1 MNTCSVPDCDRP
13 YRCSGY
19 CDAHYRRYRRSGD
32 AEVGGE
38 VRDRLGGTPAER
50 FEAKTLKTDG
60 CWLWQGRPNGSG
72 YGTFKSED
80 GAVMA
85 HHYALKLA
93 GTEVPT
99 GMQVDHLCRVPL
111 CPLFVGGS
119 LFAQQGGNAHTCIRV
134 VQVAH
139 EVVTFHCQ
147 LLVQGVGWCFVE

>member
-32 AEVGGE
+32 AEAGGE

-93 GTEVPT
+93 GTDVPT
-99 GMQVDHLCRVPL
+99 GIQVDHLCRVPL
-111 CPLFVGGS
+111 CVNPDHL
-119 LFAQQGGNAHTCIRV
+119 
-134 VQVAH
+134 
-139 EVVTFHCQ
+139 EVVTILENEQRMHAVRRARRNGARTTGAATESH
-147 LLVQGVGWCFVE
+147 L